1 MTKRERMEAK
11 IERVVEL
18 EYDQLDKRL
27 IMGEITQYQYDEEAR
42 AIDGWARDMYNDLD
56 MEAFRW

>member
-18 EYDQLDKRL
+18 EYNQLDKRL

-42 AIDGWARDMYNDLD
+42 EIDKWARDMYNDLG
-56 MEAFRW
+56 MEAF

>member
-42 AIDGWARDMYNDLD
+42 EIDTWAREMYNDLD
-56 MEAFRW
+56 MEGC